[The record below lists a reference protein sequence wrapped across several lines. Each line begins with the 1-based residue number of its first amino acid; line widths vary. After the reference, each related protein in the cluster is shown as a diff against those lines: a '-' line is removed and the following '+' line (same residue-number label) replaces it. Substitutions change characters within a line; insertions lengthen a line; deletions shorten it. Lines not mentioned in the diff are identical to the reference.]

1 MTQLGLNIKSLK
13 NNIRSSESTLYEK
26 LVLDRK
32 TLETEEG
39 RACFNILL
47 LIKQK
52 LELDSVNR
60 GEIDEEDRMFDD
72 LEKFTVGGT
81 VFNQEDEVAKSL
93 SKLVNQPFR
102 RKNMTRFDKM
112 RKQTEADRQAD

>member
-1 MTQLGLNIKSLK
+1 MTQLGLKLKSLK

-112 RKQTEADRQAD
+112 RKHTEADRQAD